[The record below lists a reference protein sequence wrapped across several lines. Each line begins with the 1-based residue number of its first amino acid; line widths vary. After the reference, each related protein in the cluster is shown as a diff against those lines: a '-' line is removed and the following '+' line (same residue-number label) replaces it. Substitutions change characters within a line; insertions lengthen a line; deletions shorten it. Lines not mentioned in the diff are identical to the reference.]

1 MDYNAILRQ
10 LTVEGRMRWSQT
22 RRAWLAEPEEVVS
35 ALCRE
40 GFEECKREAA
50 RIGGVWQGLDTRTGA
65 VASAVW
71 VRGGEREGP
80 LVFIDID
87 GRPVQGDGGS

>member
-1 MDYNAILRQ
+1 MDYSTILRQ
-10 LTVEGRMRWSQT
+10 LTAEGRMRWSDAAH
-22 RRAWLAEPEEVVS
+22 AWLAEPEEVVS

-71 VRGGEREGP
+71 VRAAESEGP

-87 GRPVQGDGGS
+87 GRPVKGDGG

>member
-1 MDYNAILRQ
+1 MDDTTLRE
-10 LTVEGRMRWSQT
+10 LTEQGRMRWSEA
-22 RRAWLAEPEEVVS
+22 RRAWLAEPEDVVG
-35 ALCRE
+35 ALGRQ

-50 RIGGVWQGLDTRTGA
+50 RLGGVWQGLNTRTGA

-71 VRGGEREGP
+71 VRASEGS

-87 GRPVQGDGGS
+87 GRVVQGHDGG